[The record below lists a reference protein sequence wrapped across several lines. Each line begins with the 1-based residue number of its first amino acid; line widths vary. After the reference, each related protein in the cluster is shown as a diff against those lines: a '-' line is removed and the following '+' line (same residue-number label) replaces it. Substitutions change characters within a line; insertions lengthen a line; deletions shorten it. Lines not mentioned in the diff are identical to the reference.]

1 MWFCPNHA
9 TPFHKPLVPSVS
21 ATSWRRSHGV
31 SATANERGGNL
42 GHNLVG
48 TLRSNSTPI
57 PKLTEQGDMSG
68 SDILWALQRAS
79 AGKKKKK
86 HGKNKKEHRRDESSV
101 GTLTEQT
108 AVDYTNVRPLS
119 INANWAAKLED
130 LDKRLRELSDAI

>member
-1 MWFCPNHA
+1 
-9 TPFHKPLVPSVS
+9 
-21 ATSWRRSHGV
+21 
-31 SATANERGGNL
+31 
-42 GHNLVG
+42 VG